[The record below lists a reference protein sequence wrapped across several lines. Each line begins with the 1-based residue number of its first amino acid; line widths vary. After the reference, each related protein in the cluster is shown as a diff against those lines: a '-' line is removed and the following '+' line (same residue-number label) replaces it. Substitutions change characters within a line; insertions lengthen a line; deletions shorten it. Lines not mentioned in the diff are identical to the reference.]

1 MEHKNFWMAMDAA
14 REKAVDGVQQL
25 SKAAAEAVDAVRDN
39 FGISPDN
46 AYQEYCTSAEYLRG
60 QLGEFTPQM
69 PR

>member
-25 SKAAAEAVDAVRDN
+25 SKAAAEAVDAVRDE

-46 AYQEYCTSAEYLRG
+46 AYQENCTSAE
-60 QLGEFTPQM
+60 
-69 PR
+69 